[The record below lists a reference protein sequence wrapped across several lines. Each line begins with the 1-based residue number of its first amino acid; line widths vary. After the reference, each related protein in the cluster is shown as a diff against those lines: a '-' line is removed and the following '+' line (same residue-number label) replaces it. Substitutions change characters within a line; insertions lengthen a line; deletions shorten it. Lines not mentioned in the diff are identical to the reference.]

1 MTRGKS
7 KLVLK
12 VIIVKGQVG
21 TVVSGRY
28 DALDQ
33 VVAPTKCKA
42 QTMERHGNSSKPRS
56 SYQNFLAVL
65 LDTKE
70 GLSGQVCM
78 VPATE
83 ERSRPEPSRARKQDK
98 QIQQLLHQYIL
109 TKCTRSSS

>member
-12 VIIVKGQVG
+12 VVIVKGQVG

-28 DALDQ
+28 DARDQ

-56 SYQNFLAVL
+56 SYQNSLAVL
-65 LDTKE
+65 LDTKEE

-98 QIQQLLHQYIL
+98 QIQQL
-109 TKCTRSSS
+109 